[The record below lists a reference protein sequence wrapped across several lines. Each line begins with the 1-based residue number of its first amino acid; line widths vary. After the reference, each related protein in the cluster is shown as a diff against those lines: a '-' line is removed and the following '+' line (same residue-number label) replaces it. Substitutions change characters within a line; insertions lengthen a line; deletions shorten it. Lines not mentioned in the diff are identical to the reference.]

1 MPEDRVRPFEPVRR
15 MAWLLASLG
24 FVYWAAGAAR
34 RPARDAEDPP
44 EAAGGQAQPPRVG
57 RARRT
62 GRTDPATVN
71 QSGRG
76 RQAETPGE
84 IPARGWKDILL
95 RVWDRLSRDN
105 ISIIA
110 AGVAF
115 YALTSIPPGLAAFI
129 SIYGLVFDPGTVQS
143 QVDSL
148 SVVLPHEAVGIISD
162 QLKAIVAK
170 PPTKLGFSLLVSLG
184 LALWSTRAG
193 MATMMTALNVA
204 YEEEE
209 KRSFVRFL
217 LVSLA
222 LTLCAIL
229 FGVVTL
235 ALVAVL
241 PAVIDLLPLGEA
253 GRTISSIVRWPVLVV
268 IVMIGLAALYRFA
281 PSRDQPRWRWVSW
294 GAVIATVLWIAA
306 SALFSLYVGSFG
318 SYDRTYGSLGAIVVL
333 LMWLYLSAYIVLAG
347 AELNAE
353 MEHQTARDTTAGPAR
368 PMGLRGAEVA
378 DTVGVA
384 KS

>member
-1 MPEDRVRPFEPVRR
+1 MPDDRYRPLEPVRQI
-15 MAWLLASLG
+15 AWLLASLG
-24 FVYWAAGAAR
+24 FVYWAAGTVHPRAR
-34 RPARDAEDPP
+34 RVGNDGPAPEDKSR
-44 EAAGGQAQPPRVG
+44 APRVG
-57 RARRT
+57 RRQRT

-71 QSGRG
+71 QPGRG
-76 RQAETPGE
+76 RDAEAPGE

-129 SIYGLVFDPGTVQS
+129 SIYGLVFDPATVQS

-148 SVVLPHEAVGIISD
+148 SVVLPHEALGIISD
-162 QLKAIVAK
+162 QLKAIVEK
-170 PPTKLGFSLLVSLG
+170 PPTKLGLSLLISLA

-204 YEEEE
+204 YEEDE

-217 LVSLA
+217 LVSIG
-222 LTLCAIL
+222 LTICAVL

-241 PAVIDLLPLGEA
+241 PAIIDLLPLGPA
-253 GRTISSIVRWPVLVV
+253 GKTISSIVRWPVLVV

-281 PSRDQPRWRWVSW
+281 PSRDEPRWRWVSW
-294 GAVIATVLWIAA
+294 GAVIATMLWIAA
-306 SALFSLYVGSFG
+306 SALFSLYVARFG
-318 SYDRTYGSLGAIVVL
+318 AYDKTYGSLGAIVVL
-333 LMWLYLSAYIVLAG
+333 LMWLYLSAYIMLAG

-353 MEHQTARDTTAGPAR
+353 MEHQTARDTTVGPR
-368 PMGLRGAEVA
+368 EPMGSRGAEVA